1 VAWGIKIMGM
11 KKVLFRLIPGVF
23 IVIFLLA
30 CKWKVKVVS
39 EALTL
44 KDESNTTPTTMP
56 SLADDE
62 ALRRLDLPV
71 IESDN
76 EAYANDTT
84 PDNNLI
90 RFSENGAPS
99 SDFKIQFL
107 NPVTRKIEKEFDI
120 IANNPYNKLKYP
132 VLRKDE
138 VNSCNVY
145 DLSGMELND
154 ETISYLTSYRK
165 KPMNFK
171 PEITLVSSTISPYK
185 EGKNFT
191 AIAYNLLAETLDL
204 EPVGYRGTAIIL
216 DKAGNI
222 IRRFEHLDVDIN
234 YQIVTEDGKY
244 FCFIYGKALTEDGNP
259 LTNQGFRLYSV
270 ENGELLFEEEVAEPQ
285 ESFSSPTTIDGTSL
299 IKVVSRFFTQE
310 NGKLVYYFK
319 YRIFD
324 PERRIVYTK
333 IYERNELGNLF
344 DITNKGMVFKNPDTD
359 KTTIEL
365 YENHFMK
372 KSF

>member
-1 VAWGIKIMGM
+1 M
-11 KKVLFRLIPGVF
+11 
-23 IVIFLLA
+23 
-30 CKWKVKVVS
+30 VV
-39 EALTL
+39 
-44 KDESNTTPTTMP
+44 
-56 SLADDE
+56 
-62 ALRRLDLPV
+62 
-71 IESDN
+71 
-76 EAYANDTT
+76 
-84 PDNNLI
+84 
-90 RFSENGAPS
+90 
-99 SDFKIQFL
+99 
-107 NPVTRKIEKEFDI
+107 
-120 IANNPYNKLKYP
+120 
-132 VLRKDE
+132 
-138 VNSCNVY
+138 NV
-145 DLSGMELND
+145 S
-154 ETISYLTSYRK
+154 
-165 KPMNFK
+165 
-171 PEITLVSSTISPYK
+171 VSSTISPYK

-372 KSF
+372 KSELQA